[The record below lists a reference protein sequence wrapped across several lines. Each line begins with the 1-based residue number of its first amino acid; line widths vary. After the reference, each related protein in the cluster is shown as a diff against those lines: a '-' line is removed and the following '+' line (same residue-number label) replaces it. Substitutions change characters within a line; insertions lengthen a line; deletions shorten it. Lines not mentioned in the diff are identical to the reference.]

1 MLLHFTNLLY
11 LFLLFVTLFTG
22 MLVYF
27 RVAEYYKIIDKPSQR
42 GSHQT
47 PTIRGGGIVFIL
59 ALFCWFALYRL
70 SFPWFIIGATIIAAA
85 SFADDIKSQHPLLRV
100 SAQVAAFAMIMWHTG
115 MYSHP
120 LWLVI
125 LMFIIG
131 VGALNGFNFM
141 DGINGM
147 TGVYALV
154 NLISFYYINNT
165 IIHFS
170 YTSLIVCMIVA
181 VVVFLY
187 FNFRDY
193 ARCFAGDVGSITI
206 AFVQMF
212 LLLQL
217 IGGTHTF
224 KWVLFFLV
232 YGVDVV
238 VTIVYRLRR
247 RENIFSAHRSHLYQL
262 LVNEMGMSHLTV
274 ALMYGAIQ
282 LLVNILVIA
291 FFWKAAAW
299 VSVVAVLVAGF
310 AYVGVRAWVVGRVRR
325 GA

>member
-1 MLLHFTNLLY
+1 MLSVFTKFLY
-11 LFLLFVTLFTG
+11 LSLLFVTLFTG

-27 RVAEYYKIIDKPSQR
+27 RVAEYFKIIDKPSER
-42 GSHQT
+42 GSHLQ
-47 PTIRGGGIVFIL
+47 PTIRGGGIIFIL
-59 ALFCWFALYRL
+59 ALYSWFALYWL
-70 SFPWFIIGATIIAAA
+70 SFPWLVIGATIIAAA
-85 SFADDIKSQHPLLRV
+85 SFADDVKSQHPLLRI
-100 SAQVAAFAMIMWHTG
+100 SAQVAGFAMIMWHTG
-115 MYSHP
+115 MYSNP

-154 NLISFYYINNT
+154 NLLSFYYINTN

-170 YTSLIVCMIVA
+170 FTSLIVFIIVS

-206 AFVQMF
+206 AFVQIF
-212 LLLQL
+212 LVLQL

-224 KWVLFFLV
+224 QWVLFFLV
-232 YGVDVV
+232 YGIDVV
-238 VTIVYRLRR
+238 VTIVYRIWR

-274 ALMYGAIQ
+274 SLIYGAIQ
-282 LLVNILVIA
+282 FAVNVLVIA
-291 FFWKAAAW
+291 VLWQAAAW
-299 VSVVAVLVAGF
+299 ASVVVILVAGF
-310 AYVGVRAWVVGRVRR
+310 GYVGVRAWVVKRVR
-325 GA
+325 GAV